1 MIIFASSALLINSTF
16 GFYVDAG
23 VTLTID
29 NVSLK
34 TYTPT
39 SAESWTIVESTL
51 DVRGITGADE
61 SATVH
66 TWYDQSGNNNHASAP
81 TTAQPK
87 LITAGVTELENGKPA
102 MVFDGTDDYLDL
114 ANVELSATLDNL
126 SAFTVTATHDTSDN
140 QIGLVASSVR
150 RFYVPRLL
158 GDDELTASYTA
169 DGSLRDGPYDT
180 SQHLVSLVC
189 DQSNSVVSAFNNG
202 AAFADAPTNTIRSR
216 TTINTSNSIGSLGT
230 TGFFWDGT
238 IQEVVVY
245 DSDKSANRTGV
256 EATINNH
263 YNIY

>member
-1 MIIFASSALLINSTF
+1 SKQNT
-16 GFYVDAG
+16 D
-23 VTLTID
+23 
-29 NVSLK
+29 
-34 TYTPT
+34 
-39 SAESWTIVESTL
+39 
-51 DVRGITGADE
+51 
-61 SATVH
+61 SATVT

-140 QIGLVASSVR
+140 QIGLAASSVR

-169 DGSLRDGPYDT
+169 DASLRDGPYDT

-189 DQSNSVVSAFNNG
+189 DQSNSVVRAFNNG
-202 AAFADAPTNTIRSR
+202 AAFLDAPTNTIRSR